1 MATSLRIMV
10 IAFHLQPVA
19 RKQAHHFNGVFCG
32 EFVSHRRFFYL
43 ELHGVAIKYG
53 GTSSTG
59 LVFKAVFT
67 LEKLHLLLRLPVD
80 EGSNPVSV

>member
-1 MATSLRIMV
+1 M

-19 RKQAHHFNGVFCG
+19 QKQAHHSNGVFCG

-43 ELHGVAIKYG
+43 ELNGVAIKYG

-59 LVFKAVFT
+59 DLPVLYSKQFLPWKNYTYF
-67 LEKLHLLLRLPVD
+67 LCLPVD